1 MEDMEKL
8 NFYCM
13 AQFFAWWE
21 KHFFSGED
29 FEEGFVSDKTP
40 QVLVQHLF
48 AFIYVFRVNIIF
60 VQLLS
65 HVWLFVTP
73 WTTAHQAFLAF
84 IISQI

>member
-1 MEDMEKL
+1 
-8 NFYCM
+8 M

-21 KHFFSGED
+21 KHFFSRED

-48 AFIYVFRVNIIF
+48 AFSYVFRVNIIF

-65 HVWLFVTP
+65 HFWLFVTP
-73 WTTAHQAFLAF
+73 WTTAHQASLAF
-84 IISQI
+84 TISQI